1 MSIKSLNSRFQ
12 RTSFRRFDFE
22 RLEDRRLLAAG
33 VTVITHGAQFFSSG
47 LPDWT
52 VTLGQAILDRAD
64 GPLTAHNVGSMF
76 QHDPASG
83 RWQPVASSVWSNSNK
98 PDEAIVLLYDWASE
112 SGALA
117 DGWLEGAAD
126 NLFAS
131 VLDAND
137 YLPGALA
144 GRSFVELALE
154 AGGGGGLLDMHF
166 IGHSRGAVLNSLVVE
181 RFDAYLPDLTIDQ
194 VTTLDPHPA
203 APMNDPG
210 YVSASPS
217 TNSRVF
223 TYENVRFADNY
234 FQQDGS
240 YEPLLPPDFD
250 GVPAD
255 GAYNFQIPSAVLR
268 TGGGS
273 LNHTDTHTWYYG
285 TVTATLP
292 ADYAGFS
299 GAGRN
304 NDGDVSFPESW
315 WDASGVPA
323 RTATGFA
330 FSEIGG
336 AKRSELPVSGSKSK
350 SGVVETVF
358 NGDFHYGASGWTGH
372 GGGGTAAV
380 SGGDDQYLQL
390 GSGGDNYFRRH
401 NPVYFDRYADGVQYD
416 YEVSTVAASGA
427 DDLLQVL
434 VDGSVVDVIPL
445 TGVNSDFVRDREAKL
460 GFAHAGFVAAI
471 EFRIVD
477 VAGDGVE
484 SMVRVDNVSLIE
496 RAADV
501 DADVNRDAQVDGAD
515 FLTWQRGLGNYMSAT
530 RSQGD
535 ANDDGNV
542 LADDLA
548 VWRSA
553 FDGAQDLSVQENAA
567 SRPQGL
573 SIETALQAWALGG
586 AGAAEHEGTTMF
598 RWAREAAFARL

>member
-1 MSIKSLNSRFQ
+1 LHTRFGLPSL
-12 RTSFRRFDFE
+12 RRFDFE
-22 RLEDRRLLAAG
+22 RLEERRLLAAG

-83 RWQPVASSVWSNSNK
+83 RWQPVASSVWSNSNE
-98 PDEAIVLLYDWASE
+98 PDQAIVLLYDWASE
-112 SGALA
+112 SGTLA
-117 DGWLEGAAD
+117 DGWLAGAAD

-131 VLDAND
+131 LVGAND
-137 YLPGALA
+137 NLPGALA
-144 GRSFVELALE
+144 GTSFVELALE
-154 AGGGGGLLDMHF
+154 AGRGGGLLDMHF
-166 IGHSRGAVLNSLVVE
+166 IGHSRGAVLNSLVTE

-217 TNSRVF
+217 TNSRAF
-223 TYENVRFADNY
+223 TYDNVRFADNY

-304 NDGDVSFPESW
+304 NDGDASFPESW

-330 FSEIGG
+330 FSAIGG
-336 AKRSELPVSGSKSK
+336 ADRSELPMSGSKSK
-350 SGVVETVF
+350 SGAVEAVF
-358 NGDFHYGASGWTGH
+358 NGDFRYGAAGWAGH

-380 SGGDDQYLQL
+380 SGGADPYLQL

-401 NPVYFDRYADGVQYD
+401 NPAYFDRYADGIRYD
-416 YEVSTVAASGA
+416 YQVSTVAASGA
-427 DDLLQVL
+427 DDLMQVL

-445 TGVNSDFVRDREAKL
+445 TGVNAVFVRDRAAKL
-460 GFAHAGFVAAI
+460 GIAHAGFAAAI

-484 SMVRVDNVSLIE
+484 SVVRVDNVSLNE
-496 RAADV
+496 RAAEV
-501 DADVNRDAQVDGAD
+501 NGDVNRDANVDGAD
-515 FLTWQRGLGNYMSAT
+515 FLAWQRGLGKYMSAM

-553 FDGAQDLSVQENAA
+553 FDRQPNLGPQENAA
-567 SRPQGL
+567 SWLQGP
-573 SIETALQAWALGG
+573 SIETALPAWALGG
-586 AGAAEHEGTTMF
+586 VGAAEQDGPTTF
-598 RWAREAAFARL
+598 RRAREAAFAQL